1 MPSIAIGFWLAF
13 AATIALMIASCATC
27 LGRLRARKD
36 ATTPGGAIPMSPTKT
51 GFWQRFSRSKAS
63 A

>member
-27 LGRLRARKD
+27 LGRRRARKD